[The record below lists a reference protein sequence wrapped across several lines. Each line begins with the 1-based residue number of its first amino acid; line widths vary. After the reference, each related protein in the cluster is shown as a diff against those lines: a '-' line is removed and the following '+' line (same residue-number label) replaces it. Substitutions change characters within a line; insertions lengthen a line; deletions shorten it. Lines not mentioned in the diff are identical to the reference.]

1 MPRGAATAPA
11 ITPPVVAR
19 KFLRVGENGP
29 EEFDIEFLNVEFKN
43 RTLYA
48 QVEALRQTRWAMSQ
62 KTKAALSGG
71 FSFVG

>member
-11 ITPPVVAR
+11 IAPPVVAR

-43 RTLYA
+43 RHYTHTWRLK
-48 QVEALRQTRWAMSQ
+48 QGGI
-62 KTKAALSGG
+62 SGAPKN
-71 FSFVG
+71 